1 MTGLGRRRPIGA
13 GGRGVS
19 ALPCRRPNR
28 GTAAIDLK
36 SQERASSGLVGA
48 ELRQGCFPRPGS
60 FGHGCK
66 KLRLSHWLA
75 LARRVNLPS
84 PGFGWTPFVLDG
96 EGVIGGVESWGLF
109 HSRTIEVPVGRRQI
123 WNRHGATL
131 IRTLPRAAVL
141 SQNPSIAEFHVNPG
155 SRHRRLSP
163 GQSHR
168 QHRHRYDSH

>member
-1 MTGLGRRRPIGA
+1 MG
-13 GGRGVS
+13 GGRAVS
-19 ALPCRRPNR
+19 ALPCQRPNR

-48 ELRQGCFPRPGS
+48 ELRQCCFPRPGS

-84 PGFGWTPFVLDG
+84 PGFGWTPFVLNG

-109 HSRTIEVPVGRRQI
+109 HWRTIEVLIGWRQF
-123 WNRHGATL
+123 WKRYGVTS
-131 IRTLPRAAVL
+131 IRTLPRARVL
-141 SQNPSIAEFHVNPG
+141 SPSPSTAEFHVNPG
-155 SRHRRLSP
+155 SRHRLPSP

-168 QHRHRYDSH
+168 WRRRRYDSH